1 MTVSPNVRKHR
12 SAGESALHWRVHRGA
27 VCRKP
32 DGPQVAS
39 LMVLLEL
46 PEQLANSGGGSAGVC
61 VCECVS
67 RPRPF
72 PDHRRAL
79 PVEKERAAGVL
90 LKPPE
95 PLVTRVIGREFS
107 T

>member
-39 LMVLLEL
+39 LMVLLGL
-46 PEQLANSGGGSAGVC
+46 PEQLANNGGGSAGVC
-61 VCECVS
+61 VRVS

-72 PDHRRAL
+72 PDLSEITGAL
-79 PVEKERAAGVL
+79 CL
-90 LKPPE
+90 
-95 PLVTRVIGREFS
+95 
-107 T
+107 